1 MLNFRK
7 LRPRPLIVHL
17 IVTLLYPA
25 FRAFTAEKNGLLV
38 FTDALT
44 VTGLVMIIG
53 GIIYALFLHGDF
65 DISGFLLKRGVQ
77 KEPTQ
82 TYRAYLYEVYE
93 KRERAFNYPLFVGLL
108 YVVISILLA
117 NLF

>member
-65 DISGFLLKRGVQ
+65 DISSFLLKRGVQ

-93 KRERAFNYPLFVGLL
+93 KRESAFNYPLFVGLL

>member
-53 GIIYALFLHGDF
+53 GIIYALFLHGTL
-65 DISGFLLKRGVQ
+65 IS
-77 KEPTQ
+77 
-82 TYRAYLYEVYE
+82 A
-93 KRERAFNYPLFVGLL
+93 AFC
-108 YVVISILLA
+108 
-117 NLF
+117 